1 MVPMSCCEQKPV
13 QLEDDDV
20 VLLHIMT
27 STTVIDALAR
37 TRVCPKIDP
46 MMHSSPRTMEVSS
59 GTSTTL
65 NFRVL
70 WSAATVDIAFTSRKR
85 ALAQLQLPIGQV
97 LAPGKETREG
107 VWNKALSNTCKTRAM
122 TQERQE
128 LKVRSF
134 ATMMTCELT
143 SLHANG
149 AQSTGEALITSGL
162 LPGCNTDVMWKD
174 LAFTRK
180 VWFGF
185 EEASTLTSFARS
197 KRRCTSS

>member
-1 MVPMSCCEQKPV
+1 MLSFC
-13 QLEDDDV
+13 
-20 VLLHIMT
+20 MT

-46 MMHSSPRTMEVSS
+46 MMHSSPRTMEVSR

-65 NFRVL
+65 NFWVL
-70 WSAATVDIAFTSRKR
+70 WSAATVDVALTSRKR

-143 SLHANG
+143 SLHAYG

-162 LPGCNTDVMWKD
+162 LRIPGCNTDVMWKD

-185 EEASTLTSFARS
+185 EEASAFTSFARS
-197 KRRCTSS
+197 KRRRCTSS

>member
-134 ATMMTCELT
+134 AVRADFPPCICIWCTVHGRGTDHFWFASWLQHGRHVEGPCIY
-143 SLHANG
+143 
-149 AQSTGEALITSGL
+149 AQG
-162 LPGCNTDVMWKD
+162 V
-174 LAFTRK
+174 
-180 VWFGF
+180 VWF
-185 EEASTLTSFARS
+185 
-197 KRRCTSS
+197 